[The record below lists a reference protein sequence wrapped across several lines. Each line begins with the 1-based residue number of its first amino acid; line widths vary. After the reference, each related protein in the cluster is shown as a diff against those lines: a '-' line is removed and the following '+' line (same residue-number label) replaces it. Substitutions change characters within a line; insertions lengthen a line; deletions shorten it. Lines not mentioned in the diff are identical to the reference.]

1 MLLQDKGHVI
11 SIISHHVWFHIF
23 GSTITR
29 EFFNRYAMKTQPNLT
44 TPFSKIVLPQ
54 GLAIGAAL
62 LEITIQNL
70 NKGWLSYEY

>member
-1 MLLQDKGHVI
+1 
-11 SIISHHVWFHIF
+11 
-23 GSTITR
+23 
-29 EFFNRYAMKTQPNLT
+29 MKTQPNLT